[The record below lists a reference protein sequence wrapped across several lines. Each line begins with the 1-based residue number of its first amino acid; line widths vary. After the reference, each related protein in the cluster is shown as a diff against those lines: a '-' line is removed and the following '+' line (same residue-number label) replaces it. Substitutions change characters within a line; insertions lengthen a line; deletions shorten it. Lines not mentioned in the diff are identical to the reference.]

1 MSVCGQMAGGG
12 HLEIKLEGGRA
23 TRRWNSVRGNIDKR

>member
-1 MSVCGQMAGGG
+1 MFVCGQMTGGE

-23 TRRWNSVRGNIDKR
+23 TRRWNSVGGNRDKR